1 VRASFSLVLR
11 NVLFVNNFFFLKE
24 LFVFLGGK
32 FQVLV
37 EGRAKSRAAILN
49 RPASRN
55 ALTIPM
61 VCSRFLCLFCLLVSI
76 L

>member
-1 VRASFSLVLR
+1 MRAPFGLVLR
-11 NVLFVNNFFFLKE
+11 NVLFVNIFFFLKE
-24 LFVFLGGK
+24 LFLFLGGK

-61 VCSRFLCLFCLLVSI
+61 VCSCFLRLFYLLVSI